1 MNQSKSYL
9 YNKRKMR
16 NNNFQIYRGQASALM
31 NKKLIRL
38 YYILTIYTIYYIL
51 ICTYMKSTFR
61 KCKWGIIEVHRIIF
75 PTSLMYILTH
85 TLLRVS

>member
-31 NKKLIRL
+31 NKRLIRFL
-38 YYILTIYTIYYIL
+38 YITYLLYML
-51 ICTYMKSTFR
+51 ICK
-61 KCKWGIIEVHRIIF
+61 
-75 PTSLMYILTH
+75 
-85 TLLRVS
+85 